1 MVESD
6 AFSPSIQTRQR
17 ARHLF
22 ILNKK
27 YIKCLKLVFS
37 TWNKFE
43 TDLNDIFLRH
53 LKKHII
59 NKNHARFK
67 LALRKRLS

>member
-1 MVESD
+1 MGHQYCFRKRKFLAFEVNEVSERMGESD

-27 YIKCLKLVFS
+27 YIKCLKLFS
-37 TWNKFE
+37 Q
-43 TDLNDIFLRH
+43 RG
-53 LKKHII
+53 
-59 NKNHARFK
+59 KN
-67 LALRKRLS
+67 